1 MATTQNNG
9 NDATARRDPMFL
21 PDFWYAAGWS
31 AEITSRP
38 LARRILDRPLVLF
51 RTASGKAAAF
61 DDCCPHRMAPLSLGT
76 VDGET
81 LRCGYH
87 GLRFDCAGACI
98 EIPGQTGI
106 PPRAKV
112 QSYPLVERWDFAW
125 IWMGDPAAADP
136 DLIPA
141 LPWMTAPDW
150 DYSNGTIVYGCNY
163 VLLLDNLIDL
173 SHTTFVHRQTI
184 GTDDVAR
191 TPIKTTADER
201 RVLVERTMHDTDPS
215 IMYVKAGDF
224 TGKVDRW
231 QRIEYTPPSNVVID
245 AGAVPAGTNDKS
257 RGIDTRVIN
266 MITPETETSTFHFWA
281 FARDFKVGDAAMTDY
296 LARAIEHTFNEDK
309 ALIDGQQRNYR
320 ARPQQ
325 RMLDNNADAGVVHAR
340 RIVERLLRER
350 RGRVAPA

>member
-1 MATTQNNG
+1 MATTQNSNG
-9 NDATARRDPMFL
+9 AIPALRDPMFL
-21 PDFWYAAGWS
+21 PDFWYAAAWS
-31 AEITSRP
+31 SEITSRP
-38 LARRILDRPLVLF
+38 LARRILNRPVALF

-76 VDGET
+76 VEGET

-87 GLRFDCAGACI
+87 GLQFDCAGGCI
-98 EIPGQTGI
+98 EIPGQSSI
-106 PPRAKV
+106 PPRTKV

-125 IWMGDPAAADP
+125 IWMGDPAAADS

-141 LPWMTAPDW
+141 LPWMTATDW

-201 RVLVERTMHDTDPS
+201 RVLVERFMYDTQPS
-215 IMYVKAGDF
+215 NMYVKAGDF
-224 TGKVDRW
+224 TGRVDRW
-231 QRIEYTPPSNVVID
+231 QRIEYTPPSNVIID

-257 RGIDTRVIN
+257 RGINTRVIN
-266 MITPETETSTFHFWA
+266 IITPETESSTFHFWA
-281 FARDFKVGDAAMTDY
+281 FARDFKVGDLAMTDY
-296 LARAIEHTFNEDK
+296 LARAIEQTFNEDK
-309 ALIDGQQRNYR
+309 TLIDGQQRNFVE
-320 ARPQQ
+320 RPDQ
-325 RMLDNNADAGVVHAR
+325 RMLNNNADLGVVHAR
-340 RIVERLLRER
+340 RIVERLRLEQRDQVR
-350 RGRVAPA
+350 